1 MMNGLARVTARKGS
15 ILDFTGEFETHITVA
30 AADAGELDRLKD
42 WSARR
47 GYSFH
52 HIILDRGLI
61 PSQPMVSYRGH
72 GDLGSERATAEAVA
86 RQLTAVGFTVFRIK
100 IEAAPDNR
108 NVPQSDD
115 EAAALGPGRYF
126 EHHAKIALEPGAN
139 TTPLVAVARRHAAHL
154 SRNALRVRSDGRLER
169 FVTQRCYDTGR
180 PGARQCLQALLD
192 ELAANRYVVL
202 NTEEEFVVYDTQ
214 PGVDA
219 GWLDSG
225 ESS

>member
-1 MMNGLARVTARKGS
+1 
-15 ILDFTGEFETHITVA
+15 LDFAGEFETHITVA
-30 AADAGELDRLKD
+30 IADAGEMDRLKD
-42 WSARR
+42 WVVRR

-86 RQLTAVGFTVFRIK
+86 RQLTAAGFTVCRIK
-100 IEAAPDNR
+100 IEVAPENR
-108 NVPQSDD
+108 DVPQSDT
-115 EAAALGPGRYF
+115 EAAALGPGPYF
-126 EHHAKIALEPGAN
+126 EHHVKLALEPGAD
-139 TTPLVAVARRHAAHL
+139 TTLLVAVARRHAAHL
-154 SRNALRVRSDGRLER
+154 SRNALRVRSDGGLER
-169 FVTQRCYDTGR
+169 FVTQRCYATGS
-180 PGARQCLQALLD
+180 PGARQCLQALLA

-202 NTEEEFVVYDTQ
+202 NTEEEFVVYDTE

-219 GWLDSG
+219 GWLDPG